1 MIRHNESGDF
11 RRYLKI
17 GGYAAAAIALIVIIA
32 LAVYSDSSS
41 GVKKDHS
48 SPAPAS
54 VSAASADGSSEEP
67 SQPTATT
74 DSIPVLMF
82 HSIAYEK
89 GNILRIP
96 QDKFA
101 AEMKWLY
108 DNGYKTLT
116 LDQLYDGISNNKQ
129 FAEKSVVLTFDDGY
143 ADNYTNAFPVLKQYN
158 FKATLFMI
166 TDKIDDAQN
175 GYLTSAQLK
184 EMQNYG
190 IDIECHTVDHK
201 DLDTL
206 SYKKQLSELTDSK
219 AALEALLNKKV
230 DYIAYPS
237 GKYDDNTLKAAKE
250 VGYKM
255 CFKMNGGIGKL
266 GDNVYEFPRTFVGED
281 LQDFINRVHGI
292 INSSSSSSSNS

>member
-1 MIRHNESGDF
+1 MIHYNKSGFF

-17 GGYAAAAIALIVIIA
+17 GGYAAAAIALVVIIA
-32 LAVYSDSSS
+32 LAVYTDNSREL
-41 GVKKDHS
+41 KTDHS
-48 SPAPAS
+48 SPASSTSAS
-54 VSAASADGSSEEP
+54 GSSDES
-67 SQPTATT
+67 SQTVAATGR
-74 DSIPVLMF
+74 IPVLMF

-116 LDQLYDGISNNKQ
+116 LDELCNGIANNKP
-129 FAEKSVVLTFDDGY
+129 FPEKSVVLTFDDGY
-143 ADNYTNAFPVLKQYN
+143 GDNYVNAFPVLKQYK
-158 FKATLFMI
+158 FKATVFMI

-219 AALEALLNKKV
+219 AKLEALLNKKV

-237 GKYDDNTLKAAKE
+237 GKYDDSTLKAAKE
-250 VGYKM
+250 AGYKM
-255 CFKMNGGIGKL
+255 CFKMNGGVGKL

-292 INSSSSSSSNS
+292 INSSSNS